1 MPDEALVAA
10 IRVCVDLCRTEKALV
25 EWFDDHRP
33 KLADEPP
40 ETKSAAWAEIQRR
53 IRELRGDR
61 T

>member
-1 MPDEALVAA
+1 MDDDIVVAA

-40 ETKSAAWAEIQRR
+40 ETKSAAWNEVKRR
-53 IRELRGDR
+53 TRELRSR

>member
-1 MPDEALVAA
+1 MSDDALVAA
-10 IRVCVDLCRTEKALV
+10 IRVCVGLCRTEKALV

-40 ETKSAAWAEIQRR
+40 ETKSAAWNEVKRR
-53 IRELRGDR
+53 TRELRSK

>member
-1 MPDEALVAA
+1 MADDALVAA
-10 IRVCVDLCRTEKALV
+10 IRVCVDLCQTEKALV

-40 ETKSAAWAEIQRR
+40 ETKSAAWNEVKRR
-53 IRELRGDR
+53 TRELRK